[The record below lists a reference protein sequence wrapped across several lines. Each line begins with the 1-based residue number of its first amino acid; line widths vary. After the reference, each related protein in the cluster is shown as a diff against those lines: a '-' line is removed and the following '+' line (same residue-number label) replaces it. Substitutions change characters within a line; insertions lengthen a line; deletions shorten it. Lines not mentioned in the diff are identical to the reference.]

1 MTAVGGSDGD
11 TGDAKKLK
19 GSVQPPRS
27 QQKEAG
33 ECLLSAYAACT
44 LKMAVCATS
53 G

>member
-11 TGDAKKLK
+11 TVDAKKLK

-27 QQKEAG
+27 HEKEGGEYLLNTYAG
-33 ECLLSAYAACT
+33 CT
-44 LKMAVCATS
+44 LMMAVCADS